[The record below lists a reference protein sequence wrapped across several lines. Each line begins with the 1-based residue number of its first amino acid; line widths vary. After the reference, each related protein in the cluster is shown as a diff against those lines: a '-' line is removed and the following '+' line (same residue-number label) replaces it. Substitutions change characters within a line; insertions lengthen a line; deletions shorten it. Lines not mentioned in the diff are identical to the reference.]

1 MRFLDIVFHLANFIA
16 PALFLAAGMVLCE
29 RWVLRRRNIAMSW
42 KRRVALYA
50 AAGCAVLLLGLVLLG
65 RDGKMLT
72 YGALALTLAL
82 LSFTLQKA
90 WQK

>member
-29 RWVLRRRNIAMSW
+29 HWVLRRRTITLGW
-42 KRRVALYA
+42 KKRTALYA
-50 AAGCAVLLLGLVLLG
+50 AAGCAVLLGGLLILG

-72 YGALALTLAL
+72 YGALVLSISL
-82 LSFTLQKA
+82 LSFTLQRA
-90 WQK
+90 WKK